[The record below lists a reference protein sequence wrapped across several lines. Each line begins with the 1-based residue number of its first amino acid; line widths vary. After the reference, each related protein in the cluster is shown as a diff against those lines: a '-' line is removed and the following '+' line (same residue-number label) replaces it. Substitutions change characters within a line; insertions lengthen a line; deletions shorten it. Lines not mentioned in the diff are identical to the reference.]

1 MRLTAG
7 TILLLSAACLFSAAG
22 PDFTAE
28 VQPILKRRCSGCH
41 GAALQMNGL
50 RLDHG
55 PSALKGSYSG
65 PVILAGKAAES
76 TLIQRVSSEKD
87 GFRMPPAGPRL
98 TAAEI
103 ATLKSWINSGAR
115 FPDSMM
121 KAEAPRR
128 ETSHWSFQPV
138 TRPNPPPVK
147 NPAWARN
154 AIDRFILARLEK
166 EGIAP
171 SHEAGRATLLRRV
184 SLDLT
189 GLPPS
194 VEMQREFLADS
205 GPHAYERI
213 VDRLLESPHY
223 GERWARPWL
232 DLAHYADSDG
242 YEKDL
247 ARPYAWRYRQWVI
260 DAINSDMPFDEFTI
274 QQLAGDLMPNR
285 TTESMVATGFLRNT
299 LTNREAGVDRDEDRF
314 EQLVNRTNTVS
325 TTWLGLAMGC
335 AQCHD
340 HKYDPLSQK
349 DYYSLFAFFDR
360 SREAMIDA
368 PMPGEV
374 GPYLRG
380 LPGYRQKRAALL
392 ADYDVPALQK
402 LWESYII
409 RSIKE
414 PGWSPEWDFSLTS
427 MKAMFDGAVP
437 VLLTPPAERSETDR
451 DRLTDYFVHRTGLAP
466 ELPKDKMERLKELR
480 KKLEALEESTPKLT
494 QAMVM
499 MDDPRAAQTRIAIKG
514 DWRRRGIPVDPDV
527 PAMMPAMQAVSG
539 KATRLDLA
547 RWLVSAENPL
557 TPRVVA
563 NRAWHELFGR
573 GIVRTNED
581 FGTQGEKPS
590 HPELL
595 DWLAAELRGNGWSM
609 KKLHRVIVTSA
620 AYRQASTVRADLQER
635 DPENIL
641 MARQA
646 RLRLSAELIR
656 DNALAVSGLLDTTVG
671 GKSIRP
677 PQPEGVDK
685 LTYANNGKW
694 MVSEGGDRYRRGL
707 YIHFQR
713 TAPYPMLMNFDEPD
727 SNVACTRR
735 ARSNTALQALNLLND
750 EVFFEAAQA
759 LAWRVE
765 REAGSGIESRIGQA
779 FQLALGRAPAERE
792 RSRLARLHDELH
804 GHDSGAA
811 ALAAVCRAILN
822 TDEFITRE

>member
-1 MRLTAG
+1 MRQIAVL
-7 TILLLSAACLFSAAG
+7 IVSCLAAAAAG
-22 PDFTAE
+22 PDFAAH

-65 PVILAGKAAES
+65 PVIVAGKSGES
-76 TLIQRVSSEKD
+76 ALIQRVSSEKD

-98 TAAEI
+98 TPAEVAA
-103 ATLKSWINSGAR
+103 LKSWIDSGAK
-115 FPDSMM
+115 FPDEMM

-128 ETSHWSFQPV
+128 QSSHWSFQPV
-138 TRPNPPPVK
+138 KRPEAPPVK
-147 NPAWARN
+147 NAAWIRN
-154 AIDRFILARLEK
+154 PIDRFVLARLEK

-171 SHEAGRATLLRRV
+171 SPEASRATLLRRV

-189 GLPPS
+189 GLPPPP
-194 VEMQREFLADS
+194 ELQLEFLADKS
-205 GPHAYERI
+205 PQAYERV
-213 VDRLLESPHY
+213 VDRLLASPHY

-247 ARPYAWRYRQWVI
+247 ARPHAWRYRQWVI
-260 DAINSDMPFDEFTI
+260 DAINADMPFDEFTI

-299 LTNREAGVDRDEDRF
+299 LTNREAGVDRQEDRF

-349 DYYSLFAFFDR
+349 DYYSLLSFFDR

-368 PMPGEV
+368 PMPGEL
-374 GPYLRG
+374 GPYLRA
-380 LPGYRQKRAALL
+380 LPGYREKRAALL
-392 ADYDVPALQK
+392 AEYDVPALEK
-402 LWESYII
+402 LWEGYIV

-437 VLLTPPAERSETDR
+437 VLLTPASERSEADR

-466 ELPKDKMERLKELR
+466 ELPKEKMERLKELR
-480 KKLEALEESTPKLT
+480 KKLDALDEATPKLT
-494 QAMVM
+494 QAMVIL
-499 MDDPRAAQTRIAIKG
+499 DDPQAAQTRIAIKG
-514 DWRRRGIPVDPDV
+514 DWRRKGIPVDANV
-527 PAMMPAMQAVSG
+527 PAVLPALGAAG
-539 KATRLDLA
+539 RAARLDLA
-547 RWLVSAENPL
+547 RWLVSEENPL

-581 FGTQGEKPS
+581 FGAQGEKPS

-595 DWLAAELRGNGWSM
+595 DWLAAELRGDGWSM
-609 KKLHRVIVTSA
+609 KRLHRLIVTSA
-620 AYRQASTVRADLQER
+620 AYRQASAVRPELKER

-641 MARQA
+641 LARQS
-646 RLRLSAELIR
+646 RLRLPAELIR
-656 DNALAVSGLLDTTVG
+656 DNALAASGLLDTTIG
-671 GKSIRP
+671 GPSIRP

-707 YIHFQR
+707 YIHYQR
-713 TAPYPMLMNFDEPD
+713 TSPYPMLMNFDEPD

-750 EVFFEAAQA
+750 EVFYEAAQA
-759 LAWRVE
+759 MAWRVE
-765 REAGSGIESRIGQA
+765 REAASGLEAQISRA
-779 FQLALGRAPAERE
+779 FQLALGRMPADRE

-804 GHDSGAA
+804 GKGGTRP
-811 ALAAVCRAILN
+811 LAAVCRAILN